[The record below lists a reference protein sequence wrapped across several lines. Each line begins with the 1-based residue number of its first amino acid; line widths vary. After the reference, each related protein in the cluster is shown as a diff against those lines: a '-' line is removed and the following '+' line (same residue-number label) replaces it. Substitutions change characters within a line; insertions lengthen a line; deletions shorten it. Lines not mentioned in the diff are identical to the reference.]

1 MRDDSRMSRQVPGH
15 RATKLALKIR
25 YDRNRSVV
33 IGFFFG
39 QWMVNEE
46 RKLSFLQKHSLLVVT
61 LAPLL
66 AIVVGSLLNIW
77 YNRMNIYDRLEELD
91 LLGRFHVTVLFYNA
105 IVFGV
110 LLFIWFKWLFFLRY
124 IRNKLRAG
132 KEVSDDEL
140 KRARAKTINIPW
152 VIALLCSIG
161 WLGCIP
167 VFICS
172 LSFGTESL
180 DSQINTHLVI
190 SFLISGSIC
199 GTQAF
204 FIAEI
209 CCLQYLYPEFF
220 DRGKLVQADG
230 GIAGSLRVKWLIWV
244 VSTVVC
250 PVSAELLLFFAPD
263 QRSADTGQ
271 FAIAVALIFVAF
283 SLLSA
288 WLLARLVIRPIHHLR
303 SAAKKVGEG
312 DLDTTV
318 DLQRSD
324 DFGMLIAEFNN
335 MVSGLKEKERVQTMF
350 GRHVGQRAAQA
361 ILDSPAGLGGTNREI
376 TAMFVDVRNFTSI
389 SESRRPE
396 EVVELLNVFFQN
408 MVEIVEDCGGMVNKF
423 LGDGFMA
430 LFGAIEG
437 ELSEGR
443 HADAAVECALRMS
456 ERLQEVNARVSLP
469 FDFAIGVGI
478 HTGEAVVGSIGS
490 QQRLEY
496 TAIGDTVN
504 VASRIEGLTKRL
516 EKTILFSAATQQ
528 ALTSDFSIT
537 GPFTET
543 VRGKQDSVVVYGVS

>member
-1 MRDDSRMSRQVPGH
+1 M
-15 RATKLALKIR
+15 
-25 YDRNRSVV
+25 
-33 IGFFFG
+33 
-39 QWMVNEE
+39 NEE
-46 RKLSFLQKHSLLVVT
+46 RNQGLLRKHSLLVVT

-66 AIVVGSLLNIW
+66 AIIIGSLLNIW
-77 YNRMNIYDRLEELD
+77 YNQMNIYQPLMDAG
-91 LLGRFHVTVLFYNA
+91 LLGRFHGTVLIYNS
-105 IVFGV
+105 IVFSA
-110 LLFIWFKWLFFLRY
+110 LLFIWFKWIFFLR
-124 IRNKLRAG
+124 RVRDKLRAG
-132 KEVSDDEL
+132 EDVSDDEL

-167 VFICS
+167 AFIGS
-172 LSFGTESL
+172 LNFATESL
-180 DSQINTHLVI
+180 DPQISIHLVI
-190 SFLISGSIC
+190 SFLISGAIS

-209 CCLQYLYPEFF
+209 CCLHYLYPEFF
-220 DRGKLVQADG
+220 DRGQHVKADG

-250 PVSAELLLFFAPD
+250 PVCAELLLFFAPD
-263 QRSADTGQ
+263 QRSADAGQ
-271 FAIAVALIFVAF
+271 FAIAVALIFIAF
-283 SLLSA
+283 GLLSA
-288 WLLARLVIRPIHHLR
+288 WLLARLIIRPIHHLR

-312 DLDTTV
+312 DFDAQV
-318 DLQRSD
+318 DLQRAD
-324 DFGMLIAEFNN
+324 DFGLLIAEFNS
-335 MVSGLKEKERVQTMF
+335 MVSGLREKDHVQTMF
-350 GRHVGQRAAQA
+350 GRHVGQRAARA
-361 ILDSPAGLGGTNREI
+361 ILESPAGLSGTNREI

-389 SESRRPE
+389 SESRSPE

-430 LFGAIEG
+430 LFGAIES

-443 HADAAVECALRMS
+443 SHADSAVECAIKMA
-456 ERLQEVNARVSLP
+456 ERLKEVNNRVSLP

-516 EKTILFSAATQQ
+516 EKTILFSAATQ
-528 ALTSDFSIT
+528 AKLTSGVSVT
-537 GPFTET
+537 GPFEAA
-543 VRGKQDSVVVYGVS
+543 VRGKQDVIVVYGVE

>member
-1 MRDDSRMSRQVPGH
+1 
-15 RATKLALKIR
+15 
-25 YDRNRSVV
+25 
-33 IGFFFG
+33 
-39 QWMVNEE
+39 MVNEK

-66 AIVVGSLLNIW
+66 AIVIGALLNIW
-77 YNRMNIYDRLEELD
+77 YNQMNIYQPLSDVG
-91 LLGRFHVTVLFYNA
+91 LLGRFHATVLVYNVA
-105 IVFGV
+105 VFGL
-110 LLFIWFKWLFFLRY
+110 LLFIWFTWLLFLRSV
-124 IRNKLRAG
+124 RNRIRAG
-132 KEVSDDEL
+132 QEVSSEEL

-167 VFICS
+167 AFICS
-172 LSFGTESL
+172 LSFAAETI
-180 DSQINTHLVI
+180 DPQIISQINTHLII

-220 DRGKLVQADG
+220 ERGQHVQADG
-230 GIAGSLRVKWLIWV
+230 GVAGSLRVKWLIWV

-250 PVSAELLLFFAPD
+250 PVSAELLLFFAPGE
-263 QRSADTGQ
+263 RSENVGG
-271 FAIAVALIFVAF
+271 FAIAVALIFIAF

-288 WLLARLVIRPIHHLR
+288 WLLARLIIRPIHHLR

-312 DLDTTV
+312 DLDAQV
-318 DLQRSD
+318 ELQRSD
-324 DFGMLIAEFNN
+324 DFGLLIAEFNS
-335 MVSGLKEKERVQTMF
+335 MVSGLKEKEHVQTMF
-350 GRHVGQRAAQA
+350 GRHVGQQAAQA
-361 ILDSPAGLGGTNREI
+361 ILESPAGLSGTNREI

-389 SESRRPE
+389 SESRSPE

-408 MVEIVEDCGGMVNKF
+408 MVEIVEASGGMVNKF

-437 ELSEGR
+437 EIPSER
-443 HADAAVECALRMS
+443 THADAAVECAVKMAG
-456 ERLQEVNARVSLP
+456 RLEEVNQRVALP

-478 HTGEAVVGSIGS
+478 HTGQAVVGSIGS

-516 EKTILFSAATQQ
+516 QETILFSAATRDR
-528 ALTSDFSIT
+528 LTGDFPIT
-537 GPFTET
+537 GPFEAS
-543 VRGKQDSVVVYGVS
+543 VRGKQDVVVVYGLE

>member
-1 MRDDSRMSRQVPGH
+1 MNKEKKQ
-15 RATKLALKIR
+15 
-25 YDRNRSVV
+25 
-33 IGFFFG
+33 GFL
-39 QWMVNEE
+39 
-46 RKLSFLQKHSLLVVT
+46 RKHSLLVVT

-66 AIVVGSLLNIW
+66 AIIIGSLLNIW
-77 YNRMNIYDRLEELD
+77 YNQMNIYQPLMEAG
-91 LLGRFHVTVLFYNA
+91 LLGRFHATVLIYNSV
-105 IVFGV
+105 VFSV
-110 LLFIWFKWLFFLRY
+110 LLYIWFKWIFFLR
-124 IRNKLRAG
+124 RVRDKLRAG
-132 KEVSDDEL
+132 ADVSDDEL
-140 KRARAKTINIPW
+140 KRAQAKTINIPW

-167 VFICS
+167 AFICS
-172 LSFGTESL
+172 LNFATDSL
-180 DSQINTHLVI
+180 DSQISIHLVI
-190 SFLISGSIC
+190 SFLISGAIS

-220 DRGKLVQADG
+220 DRGQHVQAAG

-250 PVSAELLLFFAPD
+250 PVCAELLLFFAPD
-263 QRSADTGQ
+263 QSEDAGQ
-271 FAIAVALIFVAF
+271 FAVAVALIFIAF
-283 SLLSA
+283 GLLSA
-288 WLLARLVIRPIHHLR
+288 WLLARLIIRPIHHLR

-312 DLDTTV
+312 DFEAHV

-324 DFGMLIAEFNN
+324 DFGLLIAEFNS
-335 MVSGLKEKERVQTMF
+335 MVSGLKEKDHVQTMF
-350 GRHVGQRAAQA
+350 GRHVGQRAARA
-361 ILDSPAGLGGTNREI
+361 ILESPAGLSGTNREI

-389 SESRRPE
+389 SESRSPE

-430 LFGAIEG
+430 LFGAIE
-437 ELSEGR
+437 SEDSAGR
-443 HADAAVECALRMS
+443 AHADAAVECAIRMA
-456 ERLQEVNARVSLP
+456 ERLKEVNKRVSLP

-516 EKTILFSAATQQ
+516 EKTILFSAATESK
-528 ALTSDFSIT
+528 LTSAYSVT
-537 GPFTET
+537 GPFEAT
-543 VRGKQDSVVVYGVS
+543 VRGKQDAIVVYGLE